1 MNLTENE
8 TSLGGSSTLCDNFT
22 SLISMASIQFLSF
35 LSNLVAAIA
44 IWKLPG
50 LEENKY
56 HLVVRTLVISDLL
69 IPLSTL
75 PLSIVSYANCA
86 WIGGTILCS
95 VTAFISTTF
104 LSWSF
109 FIVFIMCFLRFLA
122 VTRPLFYRNQ
132 VTSARVQK
140 ALVLAL
146 FWPCIHLVL
155 PVSGF
160 GQFKLYK
167 TGFQCALDLTPK
179 ESRGKILL
187 YATVV
192 EGGLVIVA
200 LLYFCGTIL
209 CFLNRKRRISSLLS
223 EQQQRGAG
231 VNRVNKQHGG
241 FARITFFIVGLFCVC
256 YVPFLVSVKNHIS

>member
-95 VTAFISTTF
+95 VSAFVSTKILKLVIF
-104 LSWSF
+104 HRLYNVLSSF
-109 FIVFIMCFLRFLA
+109 SRRHKTTILQKPSHIRKSAESPGFS
-122 VTRPLFYRNQ
+122 PL
-132 VTSARVQK
+132 
-140 ALVLAL
+140 LAL
-146 FWPCIHLVL
+146 HSFGPPCFGFW
-155 PVSGF
+155 
-160 GQFKLYK
+160 
-167 TGFQCALDLTPK
+167 
-179 ESRGKILL
+179 
-187 YATVV
+187 
-192 EGGLVIVA
+192 
-200 LLYFCGTIL
+200 
-209 CFLNRKRRISSLLS
+209 
-223 EQQQRGAG
+223 
-231 VNRVNKQHGG
+231 
-241 FARITFFIVGLFCVC
+241 
-256 YVPFLVSVKNHIS
+256 SV